1 MDFIQPIFVNQTS
14 DIVQGKLGPANASFP
29 LQKINEVI
37 QKDIDVGVEDFLLFV
52 TPDKKTNTPDWKFQ
66 SDVVSHIKS
75 KFNKQIN
82 LAVDV
87 CMCSTTLD
95 GHCCILDKP
104 QTTQALFIDLGRKLK
119 QAGADILAPSDMQKD
134 TVKNLKI
141 ETQLPIL
148 SYIKFRSNFYS
159 SFRDLANSTPS
170 SERFYQISVADPH
183 SAKIIA
189 SQYDKD
195 GADYLMLKPG
205 MTTIDLI
212 SMIKCN
218 TYKPVGVYQ
227 VSDEYLGLPTD
238 KHLYETYQ
246 IFDRVG
252 CNFMVTYGARKLVT
266 MVSKY

>member
-1 MDFIQPIFVNQTS
+1 MH
-14 DIVQGKLGPANASFP
+14 L
-29 LQKINEVI
+29 E
-37 QKDIDVGVEDFLLFV
+37 
-52 TPDKKTNTPDWKFQ
+52 
-66 SDVVSHIKS
+66 
-75 KFNKQIN
+75 
-82 LAVDV
+82 
-87 CMCSTTLD
+87 
-95 GHCCILDKP
+95 
-104 QTTQALFIDLGRKLK
+104 
-119 QAGADILAPSDMQKD
+119 QKD

-227 VSDEYLGLPTD
+227 VSERINIFKEMCGNPMSLVLVVVTLAQQTD
-238 KHLYETYQ
+238 GDSR
-246 IFDRVG
+246 FW
-252 CNFMVTYGARKLVT
+252 
-266 MVSKY
+266 SKA